1 MRNEY
6 EMTVP
11 GGSLVFTLQD
21 GKAELDRV
29 TGQMAALEI
38 PERLPEGEAV
48 TKIGRKSILGKKQLR
63 RVVLP
68 SGIREVG
75 DWALAS
81 CSNLKT
87 VTMPGALLGKGVFQD
102 CHKLEAV
109 VLKGSGS
116 GDDEDTAALLAYIA
130 RESDTGYLQDLSLAG
145 SADWLQK
152 WDARLMKILREA
164 DQEGFSA
171 QILCGEEDYGA
182 TDLAAYESGRRIR
195 KAELS
200 MLRLIHDRGLAEGIR
215 EQLREYLLDHCRK
228 GQDGKYGDE
237 TWQMIRL
244 LHGEDR
250 DWYQYF
256 VTLGC
261 TEKGDLDRMLQ
272 ELGEDHP
279 EMKSYLL
286 GSRNR
291 DLAAGFFDNLAL

>member
-1 MRNEY
+1 MKET
-6 EMTVP
+6 EISIP
-11 GGSLVFTLQD
+11 GGSMVFALR
-21 GKAELDRV
+21 GGEAELDRV
-29 TGQMAALEI
+29 TGQVAALEV
-38 PERLPEGEAV
+38 PEHLPEGEPV
-48 TKIGRKSILGKKQLR
+48 TKIGRKSVLGKKQLR

-75 DWALAS
+75 DWAFAS
-81 CSNLKT
+81 CSNLKS
-87 VTMPGALLGKGVFQD
+87 VTMPEAVLGKGVFQD
-102 CHKLEAV
+102 CHRLSELRLA
-109 VLKGSGS
+109 GSES
-116 GDDEDTAALLAYIA
+116 GDDEDTAALLAYVA
-130 RESDTGYLQDLSLAG
+130 RESDTGYLQDLALAG
-145 SADWLQK
+145 SGEWLQK

-182 TDLAAYESGRRIR
+182 TDLAAYESSRRIR

-215 EQLREYLLDHCRK
+215 EQLKEFLLEHCNK
-228 GQDGKYGDE
+228 DAEGKYGDE
-237 TWQMIRL
+237 SWQMIRT

-250 DWYQYF
+250 DWYQHF

-261 TEKGDLDRMLQ
+261 TERGDLDRMLS

-286 GSRNR
+286 GSRDR
-291 DLAAGFFDNLAL
+291 DRATGFFDNLAL